1 MTQICAV
8 LGCSNRSERE
18 RDKII
23 FRVPKENNHRG
34 ERIRQLTKQ
43 RRERWLANLS
53 FLVTNGA
60 ESKYAR
66 VCSDHFVKGQFL

>member
-1 MTQICAV
+1 MTKICAV

-18 RDKII
+18 RDKIF
-23 FRVPKENNHRG
+23 FRVPKENKRRG
-34 ERIRQLTKQ
+34 ERIRRLTKQ

-53 FLVTNGA
+53 ILVTNGA